1 MSVLS
6 EAEIDELFDPTYYAS
21 RVDEVFDRIGL

>member
-1 MSVLS
+1 LT
-6 EAEIDELFDPTYYAS
+6 EAEIDDLFDPTYYAS